1 MQLINDTHLLL
12 FKNRINAIHK
22 TIEWDGMGCEPQT
35 YMFSSEP
42 TAPQQLPNNFPKVT
56 VLL

>member
-1 MQLINDTHLLL
+1 
-12 FKNRINAIHK
+12 
-22 TIEWDGMGCEPQT
+22 MGCEPQT